1 MIRLQI
7 HSSLPQIHYIF
18 FPKSIWWQIR
28 GGGNIFILLPVMYW
42 PTVTT
47 FIIAYNTIHGPN
59 EYLLMYNTSHITSSR
74 LSNKPGYMILI
85 GIPTQHYTLNYWPLE
100 EQITAILTS
109 PTYWS
114 IYIWFP
120 ICSMSIAILYPI
132 LTYPFLLPPALKCLL
147 IYQVLQVYS
156 VNYFLTISIVYL
168 SNLHNK
174 NTPKA
179 QKMGREC
186 QVAA

>member
-1 MIRLQI
+1 MLIVAN
-7 HSSLPQIHYIF
+7 
-18 FPKSIWWQIR
+18 PKNHWKIYMSPSHPCT
-28 GGGNIFILLPVMYW
+28 GLTIL
-42 PTVTT
+42 
-47 FIIAYNTIHGPN
+47 IIAYNTILGPN
-59 EYLLMYNTSHITSSR
+59 KYLFMYNTLHITSR
-74 LSNKPGYMILI
+74 LSNKPGYVILI
-85 GIPTQHYTLNYWPLE
+85 GIPTQHCTPDYQPLE

-109 PTYWS
+109 LTYWS
-114 IYIWFP
+114 IYMWCS
-120 ICSMSIAILYPI
+120 ICSMSIATLYPI
-132 LTYPFLLPPALKCLL
+132 LTYPFLLPPALKSLL
-147 IYQVLQVYS
+147 IYQFLKVYS